1 MARLRTFGQVRE
13 AKREGR
19 AERVSIRQQCKEA
32 RAHLTD
38 DARRRREALS
48 DAIRGERLA
57 LRGRCSVR
65 LEEAR
70 ALTDKRIEEARKTA
84 MHLDKLRA
92 VTRSPAQQHA
102 AERARLRRAEAIKES
117 DDEVR
122 RNLPADLQAVWARVK
137 HKPGMRGGKRISRT
151 ERFLHW
157 VHDNSAT
164 VERMLNEEAER
175 AFRSYR
181 EETEAEY
188 NARKA
193 EEASKRKGAARARA
207 KQRTI
212 KNLDPQQDLSPDEI
226 PF

>member
-19 AERVSIRQQCKEA
+19 ASRVSIRVQCKEA
-32 RAHLTD
+32 RAKLTE
-38 DARRRREALS
+38 DARARREALR
-48 DAIRGERLA
+48 DAIRGERAA
-57 LRGRCSVR
+57 LRGRCAVR

-70 ALTDKRIEEARKTA
+70 ELTDRRIEEARKTA

-122 RNLPADLQAVWARVK
+122 RNLPPDLQAIWQRVK
-137 HKPGMRGGKRISRT
+137 HTAGMRGGKRISRT
-151 ERFLHW
+151 ERFLEW

-164 VERMLNEEAER
+164 VQRMLEEDAER
-175 AFRSYR
+175 AMRSYR

-193 EEASKRKGAARARA
+193 EEVRKRNRTARARA